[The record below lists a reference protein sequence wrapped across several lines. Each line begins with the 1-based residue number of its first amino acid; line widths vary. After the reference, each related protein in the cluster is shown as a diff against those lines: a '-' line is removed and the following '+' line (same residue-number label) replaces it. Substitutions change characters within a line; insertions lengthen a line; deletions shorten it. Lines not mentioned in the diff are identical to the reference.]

1 MKNKILTA
9 LLVTL
14 LLSGCSA
21 DNGTVPDTVESSVT
35 TVQTTAV
42 TTTLTTETETT
53 LTETTTEAVITEDE
67 IIEEVTE
74 EEIIDVIT
82 EASAETEEEI
92 EEDEFVPERRN
103 VSEDNIFID
112 FTFEYTD
119 GVSDIGELGAKAEQF
134 LAESEFY
141 TEYSEEQIVRLKE
154 MIESERKFYNENPD
168 TAMPVYQSSLF
179 EYFDENDRIV
189 PHLYK
194 AYPYDYDG
202 DGSEETFM
210 IVNMPYCFGDTPCLR
225 NFLIFA
231 DSSGNMSIVD
241 NFSYVEEAQILDYGI
256 CRHIVFGGSG
266 IMGAD
271 SHTVLFGVKDN
282 EAVKHYY
289 GRMWFEKGGC
299 LLGAYGWQSTG
310 GTMYYDTSAREYR
323 HIVGEAVSAE
333 TLKEMDTN
341 GDIAE
346 FIGQYENNE
355 VPGALLIGGKY
366 YCLVYGFM
374 DTGTIYTYEDGRF
387 VPCENKAVRY
397 TYESKYAIIH
407 NVLDIDLNKAYD
419 EMLSP
424 EEAVQLMNK

>member
-1 MKNKILTA
+1 MKNKLLTA
-9 LLVTL
+9 LLISL
-14 LLSGCSA
+14 LLSGCSV
-21 DNGTVPDTVESSVT
+21 DNGTVSDVT
-35 TVQTTAV
+35 SVQTTTV
-42 TTTLTTETETT
+42 TAAESETA
-53 LTETTTEAVITEDE
+53 LTESTAETSVTEEE
-67 IIEEVTE
+67 PPEEVTE
-74 EEIIDVIT
+74 EEIIEVVT

-119 GVSDIGELGAKAEQF
+119 GVTDIGELGEKAEKF

-141 TEYSEEQIVRLKE
+141 TEYSEEQIVLLKE

-168 TAMPVYQSSLF
+168 STLPVYQSAFF
-179 EYFDENDRIV
+179 EYFDDNDRVV

-210 IVNMPYCFGDTPCLR
+210 IVNMPYCFDRTPCLR
-225 NFLIFA
+225 NYLIFA

-241 NFSYVEEAQILDYGI
+241 DFSYVEEALILDYGI
-256 CRHIVFGGSG
+256 CRHIVFGGAG

-289 GRMWFEKGGC
+289 GRLWFEKDGC

-323 HIVGEAVSAE
+323 HIVGETVSAE

-346 FIGQYENNE
+346 FIGYYENNE
-355 VPGALLIGGKY
+355 VLGAFLIGGKY
-366 YCLVYGFM
+366 YCLAFGFM
-374 DTGTIYTYEDGRF
+374 DIGTVYTYEDGRF
-387 VPCENKAVRY
+387 VPSENKAVRF
-397 TYESKYAIIH
+397 TSESKYEIVH

-419 EMLSP
+419 EMVSP